1 MMNAITKR
9 IAAMTASMCV
19 APFSAPDKQRR
30 RQLPRTLPFIP
41 RSKRSGVGEPA
52 GTAGRVRSVSLI
64 ALVTWIMAAAAGLYL
79 LSIWLIEYDKD
90 FQAVAATRLPP
101 PVLAAHVSLAGG
113 GLVLWIYYL
122 FYDNDDL
129 GWISAGAVCAAA
141 VFGVVMANGWFSV
154 YRAKRASI
162 RLDRTADGPLGP
174 VAGLH
179 PPAYS
184 RGKAPQRND
193 PLPVVIARGAV
204 TAAKLTLVL
213 HAI

>member
-1 MMNAITKR
+1 
-9 IAAMTASMCV
+9 
-19 APFSAPDKQRR
+19 
-30 RQLPRTLPFIP
+30 
-41 RSKRSGVGEPA
+41 
-52 GTAGRVRSVSLI
+52 VRSVSLI

-141 VFGVVMANGWFSV
+141 VLGVVMANRWLSV

-162 RLDRTADGPLGP
+162 RLDRIAVRPLGA
-174 VAGLH
+174 VAVLDRPAQHQEG
-179 PPAYS
+179 PPE
-184 RGKAPQRND
+184 RNF
-193 PLPVVIARGAV
+193 PLPVVIAHGAF
-204 TAAKLTLVL
+204 AAATLTLVL
-213 HAI
+213 LSVSGGG